1 MGSSSWARV
10 PALPAP
16 APPAQPEPAPELQF
30 CCPEAWR
37 LFAFGQRLYDRLIE
51 LPEQPTT
58 LQVEKAVSQS
68 NDALLRFSLRWFA
81 IRSSAPQPHKHRL
94 RATDGAPCIHAVY
107 LAWFE
112 RILSYQQEI
121 KPPPLAIAPK
131 SPAPPRPRQEAKDD
145 GWLADLAERIEQA
158 EL

>member
-10 PALPAP
+10 PALPTP
-16 APPAQPEPAPELQF
+16 QTAQPEPAPEPQF

-37 LFAFGQRLYDRLIE
+37 LFAFGQRLYARLID
-51 LPEQPTT
+51 LPEQPTA

-68 NDALLRFSLRWFA
+68 NDALLRLSLRWFA
-81 IRSSAPQPHKHRL
+81 IRSSAPQAHKHRL
-94 RATDGAPCIHAVY
+94 RARDGAPCIHAVY

-112 RILSYQQEI
+112 RLTAYQQEI
-121 KPPPLAIAPK
+121 NPPPLAVAPK
-131 SPAPPRPRQEAKDD
+131 PPAPPRKRPEASDE
-145 GWLADLAERIEQA
+145 GWLGDLAERLERE